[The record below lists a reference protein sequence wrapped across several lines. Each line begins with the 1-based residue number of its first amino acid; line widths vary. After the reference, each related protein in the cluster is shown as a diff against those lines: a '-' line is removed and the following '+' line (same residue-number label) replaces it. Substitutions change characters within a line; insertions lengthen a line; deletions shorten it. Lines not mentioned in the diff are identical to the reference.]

1 MSQYLL
7 IVVSAF
13 IMAVGLTPLARWVAP
28 RVGLMDQPA
37 ARKIHA
43 RPMPLIGGVAIYLAF
58 IVSLILLGDRTYV
71 QEVVAIFAGAS
82 LCSLVG
88 LWDDR
93 VGLAPLFK
101 LGVQVLAAGILLVSG
116 VRTQLPWLGPLN
128 PAVTLLW
135 IVGVTNAINL
145 LDNMDGLAGGVG
157 AVAAAFFLLLAAM
170 HGQYLVGALAAGLL
184 GAAVGF
190 LVYNVNPASVF
201 MGDSGSLF
209 LGFML
214 AAVGIKLRFPGQPTT
229 ITWMIPLIVL
239 GLPIFDTSLVF
250 LSRLRRGLNP
260 LTTPGTDHTSHRLVQ
275 MGYSRREA
283 VLTLYLVGCAL
294 GVLAM
299 YLTQSSAT
307 EALVVGVLVLITG
320 LFAIYWLERR
330 RQVPA
335 KTVTAG
341 APEPHP
347 PSTPGGEL

>member
-13 IMAVGLTPLARWVAP
+13 IMAVSLTPLARWAAP
-28 RVGLMDQPA
+28 RVGLMDQPV

-43 RPMPLIGGVAIYLAF
+43 RPMPLIGGVAIYVAF
-58 IVSLILLGDRTYV
+58 IFSLILLGDRSYV
-71 QEVVAIFAGAS
+71 QEVVGIFAGAT

-93 VGLAPLFK
+93 VGLGPLVK
-101 LGVQVLAAGILLVSG
+101 LGVQVLAAGILLLSG

-128 PAVTLLW
+128 PVVTLLW
-135 IVGVTNAINL
+135 IVGITNAVNL
-145 LDNMDGLAGGVG
+145 LDNMDGLAGGVS

-170 HGQYLVGALAAGLL
+170 HGQYLVGVLAAGLL
-184 GAAVGF
+184 GAAIGF

-239 GLPIFDTSLVF
+239 GLPLFDTSLVF

-260 LTTPGTDHTSHRLVQ
+260 LTTPGTDHTSHRLVR
-275 MGYSRREA
+275 MGYTRREA
-283 VLTLYLVGCAL
+283 VLILYLVGCAL

-299 YLTQSSAT
+299 YLTQSSPREAWVVGGLILAA
-307 EALVVGVLVLITG
+307 ALVAMLM
-320 LFAIYWLERR
+320 LERR
-330 RQVPA
+330 KDAPA
-335 KTVTAG
+335 EAATAA
-341 APEPHP
+341 APESHP
-347 PSTPGGEL
+347 SSPGGDL